1 MFFVV
6 FKVIAS
12 KILIYTC
19 QKVNYIWRNLKLI
32 AWSLNNQWF
41 QDFFFML
48 LFYRLPTCF
57 LRSVYFIIHVEDNI
71 IVINFLTCTVSK
83 INNKQQYDFM
93 KTNKPNIQIEYFF
106 LTFGKNV
113 FIVTIASLEF

>member
-1 MFFVV
+1 
-6 FKVIAS
+6 
-12 KILIYTC
+12 
-19 QKVNYIWRNLKLI
+19 
-32 AWSLNNQWF
+32 
-41 QDFFFML
+41 ML